1 MARSIGAK
9 GFGFGGMARGPLRED
24 GAGFQPWLYFRF
36 VTRGVAPGWDEGAP
50 LALWCRAKRPAGGSL
65 GPVQE
70 VVAAGDE
77 ADLAIKA
84 VRRRYVIRLGGHGV
98 RTES

>member
-1 MARSIGAK
+1 M
-9 GFGFGGMARGPLRED
+9 
-24 GAGFQPWLYFRF
+24 
-36 VTRGVAPGWDEGAP
+36 
-50 LALWCRAKRPAGGSL
+50 